1 VFGWK
6 RYRLIF
12 ALPAVLLVT
21 ALVVAGCG
29 KSQTSGEKKAPAQH
43 IRYNVGAEPETLDPA
58 LSTGLPEGTILMALM
73 EGLTRYDANQ
83 NITPALAES
92 WDISPD
98 GLVYTFKLRDA
109 KWSNGDP
116 ITAHDFVFSWLRV
129 LDPKT
134 GSEYAYQLYYI
145 KGAEEYN
152 SGKGKRED
160 VAIKAL
166 DDKTLQVTLKAPA
179 PQFLGLTA
187 FQTLYPVNPKAAQN
201 PDWAKSPETYVCCG
215 PFKMVKWEHHQKI
228 ECVKNPDYWDAK
240 NVKLEKLDFYL
251 IDSADTGYNMYKT
264 GQIDFQDDVPTQEI
278 PALKAS
284 GELKIF
290 PDASLYFYRFNTTR
304 KPLNDVR
311 VRRALSLAIDREAI
325 VKNITQA
332 EQKPAY
338 AFVPYGFKDAD
349 GKDFRANGGDFFKY
363 DVAEAKRLLAEA
375 GYPDGK
381 GFPKLKIL
389 FNTSENHQKIA
400 QAIQQMWKQNL
411 GIEVAL
417 ESQEWQVYLESEDQL
432 NYDIVRAG
440 WSPDYLDPMTFIDMF
455 VTNGGNND
463 TGWSN
468 KKYDA
473 LVNKAKSTG
482 DQKVR
487 MQAMHEAEKILMEEM
502 PIAPIYF
509 YTNPNLIRD
518 NIKGVIIPPFGTYA
532 DFKWAYVE

>member
-1 VFGWK
+1 MRRSLWFCG
-6 RYRLIF
+6 
-12 ALPAVLLVT
+12 
-21 ALVVAGCG
+21 VVAMAAGV
-29 KSQTSGEKKAPAQH
+29 AFAQ
-43 IRYNVGAEPETLDPA
+43 ETLVPRMPA
-58 LSTGLPEGTILMALM
+58 ATCGGYNFWAYDGRARVELDKYCRERIPLSETQRLLCDLVESQILSKKVAEWTDLA
-73 EGLTRYDANQ
+73 GASCAPLNQ
-83 NITPALAES
+83 
-92 WDISPD
+92 
-98 GLVYTFKLRDA
+98 
-109 KWSNGDP
+109 
-116 ITAHDFVFSWLRV
+116 
-129 LDPKT
+129 
-134 GSEYAYQLYYI
+134 
-145 KGAEEYN
+145 
-152 SGKGKRED
+152 ED
-160 VAIKAL
+160 VA
-166 DDKTLQVTLKAPA
+166 VTWLEICRESGGPPHFGHFAGNEPMYA
-179 PQFLGLTA
+179 SSLAQLFYA
-187 FQTLYPVNPKAAQN
+187 VAAYKKLADQGI
-201 PDWAKSPETYVCCG
+201 S
-215 PFKMVKWEHHQKI
+215 QSKI
-228 ECVKNPDYWDAK
+228 ESDIEAMLAENDYEAANRVVDFVTGTESGDELTGGDFKAFK
-240 NVKLEKLDFYL
+240 RQRNVVNRYFRDLGFENFNVNQKFWT
-251 IDSADTGYNMYKT
+251 DTPSPRDLQLLG
-264 GQIDFQDDVPTQEI
+264 
-278 PALKAS
+278 
-284 GELKIF
+284 
-290 PDASLYFYRFNTTR
+290 
-304 KPLNDVR
+304 KPLSQNYEHSNR
-311 VRRALSLAIDREAI
+311 VTANQVAALAYLIDREAI